1 MPYLA
6 GDGHGQPLALR
17 TQRRDPD
24 HRPVPVPVVVEPWPG
39 MPRPYRRVT
48 ACAAAD
54 HLAQAAAIL
63 HDTLTVDA
71 YMLAA
76 NRTAE
81 LLHVLLRGAAQLD
94 APLPPSAEDTGDDLR
109 LWALT
114 VKRPEHP
121 RPRTQAKVVRD
132 ATTATTWTDRAS

>member
-1 MPYLA
+1 MTYLA

-17 TQRRDPD
+17 TQHRDPD
-24 HRPVPVPVVVEPWPG
+24 HSPAPMVVEPWPG
-39 MPRPYRRVT
+39 MPRTYRRVT

-54 HLAQAAAIL
+54 LLAQAAAIL
-63 HDTLTVDA
+63 RNTLTVDA

-94 APLPPSAEDTGDDLR
+94 TPLPPSAEDTADDLR

-121 RPRTQAKVVRD
+121 RPQAKVVRE